1 MSFCQKCGSILV
13 PKKEN
18 DRILFVCLN
27 CGYKET
33 PKKVTEKIE
42 NKKDVDVVEK
52 DFEHLPE
59 EKIKCPK
66 CEHDTALFWTKQTRA
81 ADEAE
86 TTFYKCK
93 KCGHTWRD
101 YG

>member
-1 MSFCQKCGSILV
+1 MSFCPKCGSILL
-13 PKKEN
+13 PKRKDEKT
-18 DRILFVCLN
+18 VMGCS
-27 CGYKET
+27 CGYEEI
-33 PKKVTEKIE
+33 PKKVTEKVE
-42 NKKDVDVVEK
+42 KKEEVAVVEK
-52 DFEHLPE
+52 GFDHLPE

-66 CEHDTALFWTKQTRA
+66 CGHDTALFWTKQMRA